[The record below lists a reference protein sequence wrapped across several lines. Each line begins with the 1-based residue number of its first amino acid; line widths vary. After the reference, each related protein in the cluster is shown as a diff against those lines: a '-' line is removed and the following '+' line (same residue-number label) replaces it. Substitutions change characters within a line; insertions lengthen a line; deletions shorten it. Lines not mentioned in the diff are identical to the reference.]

1 MEVEEDQDFGFSS
14 ATSFFKRPPS
24 LVSLSPF
31 TPSASPAPRR
41 LSSCFTQPSQPVRA
55 KRQLAWVSL
64 QGRLVGAEEGSSARA
79 IGGGLSPEEAVAWDL
94 FTPVQRVLVVA
105 VIGAAASA
113 ANSKKNKRISEL
125 EKSVQLRVRFLS
137 VFIRIF
143 HFACTKI
150 TARRTSSNQTM
161 DY

>member
-1 MEVEEDQDFGFSS
+1 MEVEEEQDFGFTS
-14 ATSFFKRPPS
+14 ATSFFKRS

-31 TPSASPAPRR
+31 TPTASPAPRR

-64 QGRLVGAEEGSSARA
+64 QGRLVGAEEASSSRA

-113 ANSKKNKRISEL
+113 ANSKKNKRICEL
-125 EKSVQLRVRFLS
+125 EKSVQLRVRFYLFLEPS
-137 VFIRIF
+137 FPCEFEVINSFQLIKVS
-143 HFACTKI
+143 A
-150 TARRTSSNQTM
+150 A
-161 DY
+161 